1 MRRYMNRPHAYRVA
15 LLLFS
20 AFCLSAEVLGDDNL
34 LLEAQLAR
42 YRGAFTRTPYAVCA
56 DNSCD
61 GVACCEPAN
70 ERFLVKCC
78 DSRFKLTE
86 FNIYPTFSY
95 LDDKA
100 ASYNEFEFASRTEF
114 GDWEMENRTVLN
126 VADLPGTISLG
137 PTNPGGDPIQAGA
150 RAQGFG
156 DVLSGFFF
164 SRRHSGEGTHFGI
177 GPVWTFPS
185 ATDDILGSGKYTVG
199 PGAHFSTSLTERL
212 DFGFFIWQSWTFAG
226 DDSRK
231 DVNQLF
237 GKPFLIYE
245 VTEKWDLVY
254 IPLGLSYSWRG
265 GGNKGTVPLGGG
277 VRRLFEIGEQKM
289 GFQVQVFD
297 YVARKKTDPEWELR
311 MTIEFMFD

>member
-1 MRRYMNRPHAYRVA
+1 MRT
-15 LLLFS
+15 LLLVLAVIVITASRTS
-20 AFCLSAEVLGDDNL
+20 AAETESPPNASENAVSFAMEDWGTARHDLGIEPCSAEFCAASGVGCGCCVSDCGK
-34 LLEAQLAR
+34 E
-42 YRGAFTRTPYAVCA
+42 RGL
-56 DNSCD
+56 S
-61 GVACCEPAN
+61 
-70 ERFLVKCC
+70 
-78 DSRFKLTE
+78 FKLTE

-95 LDDKA
+95 LDDLA
-100 ASYNEFEFASRTEF
+100 ASYNEFEFASKTYL

-137 PTNPGGDPIQAGA
+137 PTNPSGDPSNVGV

-164 SRRHSGEGTHFGI
+164 SRRHSGEGTHLGI

-199 PGAHFSTSLTERL
+199 PGAHFSTQVTERL

-237 GKPFLIYE
+237 GKPFVIYDLN
-245 VTEKWDLVY
+245 EKWDLVY

-265 GGNKGTVPLGGG
+265 AGNKGTVPLGGG
-277 VRRLFEIGEQKM
+277 VRRLFELGGQKM
-289 GFQVQVFD
+289 GFQVQLFD

-311 MTIEFMFD
+311 MTIEFLFD

>member
-1 MRRYMNRPHAYRVA
+1 MRT
-15 LLLFS
+15 LLPVLAVIAIAAS
-20 AFCLSAEVLGDDNL
+20 RNAAAETESLPNASENAVSLAMADWGKTTDDLGIEPCSAEFYGASGVGCGCCVSDCG
-34 LLEAQLAR
+34 EE
-42 YRGAFTRTPYAVCA
+42 RGL
-56 DNSCD
+56 S
-61 GVACCEPAN
+61 
-70 ERFLVKCC
+70 
-78 DSRFKLTE
+78 FKLTE

-95 LDDKA
+95 LDDLA
-100 ASYNEFEFASRTEF
+100 ASYNEFEFASKTYL

-137 PTNPGGDPIQAGA
+137 PTNPSGDPSNVGV

-164 SRRHSGEGTHFGI
+164 SRRHSGEGTHLGI

-199 PGAHFSTSLTERL
+199 PGAHFSTEVTERL

-237 GKPFLIYE
+237 GKPFIIYE
-245 VTEKWDLVY
+245 LSEKWDLVY
-254 IPLGLSYSWRG
+254 IPLGLSYSWNG
-265 GGNKGTVPLGGG
+265 PGNKGTVPLGGG
-277 VRRLFEIGEQKM
+277 IRRLCEVGGQKM
-289 GFQVQVFD
+289 GFQVQLFD
-297 YVARKKTDPEWELR
+297 YVARKKSDPEWELR
-311 MTIEFMFD
+311 MTIEFMLD